1 MKRFADGGFNSSI
14 GSSTASGNDA
24 FSGLGQLNQGTQQLG
39 NSLNTIQN
47 ALGSPSPQSNMQSSP
62 QLASST
68 NSNMTKVKKGGAI
81 KAFKKGG
88 KVSASNRADGIA
100 LKGFTRGKYC

>member
-39 NSLNTIQN
+39 NSLNTIQT

-62 QLASST
+62 QLA
-68 NSNMTKVKKGGAI
+68 I
-81 KAFKKGG
+81 
-88 KVSASNRADGIA
+88 
-100 LKGFTRGKYC
+100 

>member
-39 NSLNTIQN
+39 NSLNTIQT

>member
-39 NSLNTIQN
+39 NSLNTIQT

-88 KVSASNRADGIA
+88 RVSASNRADGIA

>member
-39 NSLNTIQN
+39 NSLNTIQT

-81 KAFKKGG
+81 KSFKKGG
-88 KVSASNRADGIA
+88 RVSASNRADGIA

>member
-47 ALGSPSPQSNMQSSP
+47 ALGSPSPQSNMQSFP
-62 QLASST
+62 QLATST

>member
-39 NSLNTIQN
+39 NSLNTIQT

-62 QLASST
+62 QLAGST

-88 KVSASNRADGIA
+88 RVSASNRADGIA

>member
-39 NSLNTIQN
+39 NSLNTIQT

-62 QLASST
+62 QLAIST

-88 KVSASNRADGIA
+88 RVSASNRADGIA